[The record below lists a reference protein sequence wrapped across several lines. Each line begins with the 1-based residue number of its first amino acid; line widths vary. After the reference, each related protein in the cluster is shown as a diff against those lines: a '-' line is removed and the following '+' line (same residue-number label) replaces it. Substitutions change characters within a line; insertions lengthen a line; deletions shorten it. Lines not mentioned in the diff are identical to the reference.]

1 MAERQDHAMD
11 IILALV
17 ATIPALAVIA
27 LVLVLQRGERRGT
40 SGLRHDAEDRSWSVG
55 AMLLPRDE

>member
-1 MAERQDHAMD
+1 MD